1 MDIDNEPQGSMAA
14 LVGLEIVGEQTV
26 VAELL
31 FGEES
36 HKVYVR
42 VSETFAEDKV
52 TDVVLRIGNGWA
64 YFSAASLRTPGSGM
78 ELFLA
83 IGLVVNALDVAMIT
97 GGLGT
102 GAAPATTH

>member
-1 MDIDNEPQGSMAA
+1 MDSDNESQGSMAA

-42 VSETFAEDKV
+42 VSETFAEDEV
-52 TDVVLRIGNGWA
+52 ADVALRVGNGWA
-64 YFSAASLRTPGSGM
+64 HFSAATLRALAAAWNCPWQSGWWST
-78 ELFLA
+78 LS
-83 IGLVVNALDVAMIT
+83 T
-97 GGLGT
+97 W
-102 GAAPATTH
+102 P